1 MLAYSTYFGGTS
13 EENIHD
19 IALDPSGNIYVTGRT
34 QGLAGFPTTPGAFQP
49 TKPGASLTTDAFVS
63 KFNPAGSA
71 LIYSTFL
78 GGSGEDNNRALRA
91 GRVAVDTAGN
101 AYVAGDTSSAD
112 FPVSVNAADATYGGG
127 LSNPSDGYY
136 VKLGPTGGFLYGT
149 FIGGSDYDYTHGIAV
164 DPAGNV
170 YVMGATRSDAAEGFA
185 QTANAFSA
193 TLSGTQDAFLTKFDA
208 GGARVYS
215 TFLGGTGQEN
225 SFLSVG
231 GGVVVDGAGRA
242 YLTGETPGLGFPIVG
257 GYQTVFGGVND
268 AFLAVIDTTLS
279 GAASLVYSTY
289 LGGTGQDLGYDI
301 AYAGGRQVVIVGE
314 ANPGFPVVNAFD
326 ATHNGGNSDVF
337 VARLDTALSGAAS
350 LLYSTYVGGADYEFP
365 WDVAIDPLGAVHV
378 VGETRSTNFPAV
390 NPIRTNFFQLE
401 PFVFKMNAG
410 GTALVYSTL
419 FGIES
424 NYKQV
429 RAVATNAAGDTFI
442 AGATN
447 DTNNPTGPTHF
458 PRVNA
463 FQSTYGG
470 GNSDGIIARIASGVD
485 LLLDE
490 DGRPRAGCHGRYA
503 HLYAHGHQQRD
514 RPGDLGDGDRSAA
527 GRLDVRVVR
536 RDRWRRLRRY
546 RQHACGRVSV
556 PRRGRVVDRDDHG
569 HRHRRHGRDAREHGN
584 RDLRLVRAEHGEQH
598 RHRDLAHAGREPV
611 RHRQRRAAERLGDA
625 LRPRS
630 QLGHRRQ
637 RRRRRSRR
645 RRPDEPAGAAGGHAP
660 ARLRDHLPG
669 GGRHRHVLRHA
680 AGAGQPDGRRRR
692 SCSRASRRTTAP

>member
-164 DPAGNV
+164 DPAGSV

-231 GGVVVDGAGRA
+231 GGVVVDGVGRA

-314 ANPGFPVVNAFD
+314 ADPGFPVVNAFD

-350 LLYSTYVGGADYEFP
+350 LLYSTYIGGADYEFP

-485 LLLDE
+485 LLLTKT
-490 DGRPRAGCHGRYA
+490 
-503 HLYAHGHQQRD
+503 
-514 RPGDLGDGDRSAA
+514 AA
-527 GRLDVRVVR
+527 
-536 RDRWRRLRRY
+536 
-546 RQHACGRVSV
+546 
-556 PRRGRVVDRDDHG
+556 P
-569 HRHRRHGRDAREHGN
+569 
-584 RDLRLVRAEHGEQH
+584 
-598 RHRDLAHAGREPV
+598 EPV
-611 RHRQRRAAERLGDA
+611 ATGGTLTYTLTVTNSATDPAISVTVTDPL
-625 LRPRS
+625 
-630 QLGHRRQ
+630 
-637 RRRRRSRR
+637 
-645 RRPDEPAGAAGGHAP
+645 PAGLTFASCVATAGGVC
-660 ARLRDHLPG
+660 G
-669 GGRHRHVLRHA
+669 GTGNTPVVAYPSLA
-680 AGAGQPDGRRRR
+680 AGASSTVTITATVTAAMGATLVNTATVTSASFEPNTANNIATATSHTPGVNPSDTDNDALPNDWETRYGLDP
-692 SCSRASRRTTAP
+692 SCQHG